1 MTISPSR
8 YLLIYLTITLV
19 ICTNISPTNDVGIN
33 LSPMNVDTSQLVFTD
48 LFKHSK
54 PFYPMGT
61 NNAGVS
67 WILAR
72 QS

>member
-1 MTISPSR
+1 MILKPLLNVLIFLSIIS
-8 YLLIYLTITLV
+8 V
-19 ICTNISPTNDVGIN
+19 ICGNVPPTNDVGVN